1 MEQQKIIFKRKWLGD
16 VHVATFFPV
25 WLASLTFPT
34 LRKTS
39 RLVNKTEYD
48 LKKLDTKEEQY
59 DLFKWYDKN
68 KKLVYTLC
76 TTFQFW
82 QQTEI

>member
-1 MEQQKIIFKRKWLGD
+1 MVGRCTCSN
-16 VHVATFFPV
+16 VFPG

-34 LRKTS
+34 LRKTP

-59 DLFKWYDKN
+59 DLFK
-68 KKLVYTLC
+68 
-76 TTFQFW
+76 
-82 QQTEI
+82 